1 MQSLLPAAAA
11 AAFSLVGDL
20 YGHTLFHNV
29 LNGSIQDA
37 FKNFDIVHQ
46 HVNPNSTILT
56 VKDYCYICTP

>member
-37 FKNFDIVHQ
+37 FKKFG
-46 HVNPNSTILT
+46 PPA
-56 VKDYCYICTP
+56 C